1 MSIRR
6 LSWPRRGTSLLLAFL
21 VLLIIY
27 YWNQMG
33 LKLNFEPDAYFLD
46 PVLGQYIRS
55 KFPLPQKASPT
66 VKMVHFMHKSYLVLP
81 DHRRFLSSW
90 RQVYPSYDL
99 YFWTDADIERLVT
112 TRYPELRNFYKKRLG
127 NPLERSDVARVLILH
142 AFGGWYADLDAGS
155 QLNAENITE
164 RHSLIV
170 PLEPFLHAM
179 IPFNRRRLVNN
190 AIMYSTPG
198 HPFWM
203 FLISR
208 IAHRIF
214 ALPNTP
220 RKKISAVE
228 NTGPLIMTPAM
239 EQFAAAHA
247 ASCGDLR
254 DGLGRV
260 FGCPYASGAPLP
272 TSGSGE
278 KASQPQLQ
286 GPQTVICFSG
296 TLKVCVIE
304 AKELK
309 PTACQTRHLPSKQL
323 LEVMDCY
330 TVVDMLTADDY
341 ATQLFKTSVK
351 RKTNSPHWNEEATVE
366 ARCAHRLVFTVFHS
380 TAFPPDDFV
389 ADTSVSFEE
398 LQQPS
403 RDTWLSLEP
412 FGKLRVIIEPRGAIT
427 QEQLEG
433 RPSGL
438 DALEHHHGAC
448 GIDAGGFAAAS
459 SAFANKKQH
468 RPVRRGAV
476 RRRVHEVNGHKFMV
490 TLFRQPTFCS
500 LCEGFIWGL
509 YYQGYQCQ
517 ACTCVVHKRC
527 HLSVVTRCP
536 QQRVEQQ
543 QQAAA
548 AVPPG
553 GARFNINVPHKFEDH
568 NYMRFTFCDHCG
580 SLLYGLRKQGL

>member
-260 FGCPYASGAPLP
+260 FGCPYVPLP
-272 TSGSGE
+272 RRFLPLIDNSSNWMASWAKIMCPFVFSEPQIIDECQWRRSTNFDNSLPSDSYTYHSFLHLTGE
-278 KASQPQLQ
+278 KVA
-286 GPQTVICFSG
+286 
-296 TLKVCVIE
+296 
-304 AKELK
+304 
-309 PTACQTRHLPSKQL
+309 
-323 LEVMDCY
+323 
-330 TVVDMLTADDY
+330 
-341 ATQLFKTSVK
+341 AT
-351 RKTNSPHWNEEATVE
+351 NI
-366 ARCAHRLVFTVFHS
+366 S
-380 TAFPPDDFV
+380 TFN
-389 ADTSVSFEE
+389 
-398 LQQPS
+398 LN
-403 RDTWLSLEP
+403 
-412 FGKLRVIIEPRGAIT
+412 I
-427 QEQLEG
+427 
-433 RPSGL
+433 
-438 DALEHHHGAC
+438 
-448 GIDAGGFAAAS
+448 
-459 SAFANKKQH
+459 
-468 RPVRRGAV
+468 
-476 RRRVHEVNGHKFMV
+476 
-490 TLFRQPTFCS
+490 
-500 LCEGFIWGL
+500 
-509 YYQGYQCQ
+509 
-517 ACTCVVHKRC
+517 
-527 HLSVVTRCP
+527 
-536 QQRVEQQ
+536 
-543 QQAAA
+543 
-548 AVPPG
+548 
-553 GARFNINVPHKFEDH
+553 RFNPM
-568 NYMRFTFCDHCG
+568 NY
-580 SLLYGLRKQGL
+580 LV